1 MPLLKEES
9 GLVSASTVVLFSLL
23 KQNLFLFA
31 VYFAS
36 EILFQGP
43 CSPSRWCAHHVYLSV
58 C

>member
-23 KQNLFLFA
+23 KQNPFFCR
-31 VYFAS
+31 VHFAS
-36 EILFQGP
+36 EILFQGL
-43 CSPSRWCAHHVYLSV
+43 CSPSHRCAYHVYLSV